1 MKHKKL
7 QSTKAGCKKKKVPS
21 DVTPSTSLPPL
32 VEGQLRC
39 FLRVTVNRVLWISKP
54 PVAAVF
60 RLRWWG
66 ESSNGTH
73 FYPRDGSRLE
83 QKGVKTTARFAIRCG
98 PKQFTSYLTDM
109 GTLVLEALS
118 KMDHLPVGRVQI
130 PGIARLSLHHSI
142 SGLYTLVSPTTEKLG
157 ELQVSLALEPLVEA
171 YGSSSVPAIGTNV
184 DVPVPALGSIPKP
197 VSHSDQRVVLPL
209 SHHLSVGSF
218 KDVRSA
224 NSVNTPRGKDHLY
237 FQERTCSQKGVQFSE
252 TKPEVLGSLRPLSN
266 RSPNRE
272 EGLGYTAVQES
283 LHRPDAGHENSTDI
297 LSVLLERG
305 NRLRDAMVVS
315 SLKSDLDSKFVLK
328 DVPKD
333 NVGTLPALPSL
344 TPSGKLLLD
353 APHRDS
359 SFSYTQR
366 GLLFPEDP
374 SHDWAPD
381 TENRAIELILGS
393 PSVSALPVWDGE
405 GSPPEIF
412 SGASSVSGDSDLGD
426 PQYDQSLLEN
436 LFYKAPKLDSSQS
449 EEESTFLRKKQQK
462 KGTSGKEPMT
472 EKLRKPAGKICSGL
486 EEETTEAES
495 IPSLSVEQI
504 TFLSQVETARLV
516 IHTLNVPKKAGLSGS
531 KKTDSQG
538 KPLRPFP
545 NRKCTYFVE
554 YLFPVASTKHSSSA
568 PSTKLTRVA
577 SSKVAEGVI
586 NFHRQ
591 CVFPVQFDS
600 SVIKHWWNTDLKF
613 TIYSR
618 KDSEKKPLPVG
629 KAFLPLRSVLLLG
642 IQPSKATALPVLG
655 LEDGEGGRQGE
666 PDLGPL
672 KVSLELEV
680 AKQSSSREPLQ
691 PLSIPD
697 RKSALL
703 PKGHSETQLQGATL
717 GQNSQPVAS
726 NVQGGMKITP
736 VLGTQRE
743 VHRPPSDSPPIGQLH
758 TQAQQ
763 NSEDGPGLL
772 LHVLLM
778 VSHGKDL
785 SCGSGRLPNVYLNC
799 KLFAS
804 EEATRSAV
812 SWGQTH
818 PTFNFI
824 QVAPVSLTSKLLERL
839 KNNMMVIEVWQK
851 RGGSE
856 QDRPLGLVKLPL
868 HQFYLSFR
876 DPKISQLLLQAQYP
890 VVGVD
895 SYMPVLDISSG
906 SCHGHLRVLLAMGL
920 AEQIAT
926 LQRIKDTEL
935 CSVSHPIR
943 PPHLLDQTPQP
954 ESKVKVSNSQDMM
967 EHVFEVRVQRV
978 KGLMPL
984 QATVWGEADCYVQY
998 CFPAQRENAVWEMD
1012 LSFPES
1018 GMCLRMFRTA
1028 TTLCIPD
1035 PVFDH
1040 TESHVLVAPSAIPV
1054 QRLLLGSFCS
1064 QGPEA
1069 RGGMQFEVWCRYY
1082 YPNVREQLVA
1092 KCLLPL
1098 AKLCA
1103 MVTMQREEP
1112 SDTQVFSLPLVP
1124 RMENLTG
1131 HQPQPSGLMDICVH
1145 YMHRP
1150 IREVGAKGGAVAPRV
1165 VMLAVQVHR
1174 AAGLQAAAQSIA
1186 KMDDTFQYYADT
1198 GVNSYVTMDISFLP
1212 ERERRS
1218 TRVVAQSFC
1227 PEFEHHS
1234 EFPCNLV
1241 VHKPHGGTCSLAEL
1255 LDGGTAVFTLRH
1267 RHSRRMLEGPA
1278 ARDTVLGIVTV
1289 QLVDLVRK
1297 RTGICGWFSL
1307 SLPQDSEKL
1316 QAHRSAVG
1324 GLEIS
1329 LNFGHHSD
1337 RERVMK
1343 AARGLG
1349 WELDM
1354 EGVEEDDDKDDLR
1367 EGEMWQEKAPI
1378 LSVAISVPK
1387 LWLPLHCLQLPG
1399 HQSPKRS
1406 TYCYIRYKLYEGK
1419 AVCSSLQHPSLE
1431 EEPGGSTV
1439 ATAVFGS
1446 GRPVELTVTPA
1457 LRWYLQEERLELQ
1470 VWVAFSNH
1478 KKPRPHGTDRLIGS
1492 AYVDLSSLA
1501 RSGQR
1506 IRTISGVFPLF
1517 RRSSANLSGAAL
1529 RVHIGTMSS
1538 GQGASHPQ
1546 EPDSVVESG
1555 DDSSNQGEGSEEEE
1569 HHNLPATPHTP
1580 RHQEKPEVTSEVP
1593 PEALIDTVNTFTASI
1608 TVERAMHLSLKGCPL
1623 ADRTGES
1630 PSCCVSYSTADATSL
1645 VTTPVVESSNC
1656 PVWDH
1661 RHECRLLKQILV
1673 DPQQTLVFKVWHKG
1687 DLERVIGFA
1696 SVDLSPLLAGFQSVC
1711 GWYNITDFSGQCQ
1724 GQLKVSISPRENVQ
1738 DLRGQRQLAK
1748 EDTLKDSTA
1757 LSEVSPLYCTSAIYK
1772 AFPTHISRYPEQRI
1786 STSPEQLE
1794 EIFSGRSSYDN
1805 RHKEHVTNIRMFHE
1819 SLRAGEGVTYDTGSE
1834 DCRPSSSLLF
1844 SALRKNLSELD
1855 DMQRYF
1861 SHKLCAPTFLSQSDC
1876 QPQMQRCRDSE
1887 GEPDHLQ
1894 LKSSQLIGKVNSI
1907 ITNLHGSCPQGSH
1920 SLPRDPVLTENQFL
1934 PEAESETTQ
1943 ALQLLDAPERIE
1955 DETSA
1960 SLSPLLESDGPED
1973 APLTVEKAHS
1983 NGEEDDQDSVSEEVE
1998 EEEYEETVI
2007 EPRQLN
2013 EISSLTDKTSPWT
2026 SLFSDPDLSS
2036 MSSLELPEEQS
2047 AKVLPQAVLS
2057 VAHQEDALE
2066 SSIQQGG
2073 HEGHTCAKSVAEE
2086 SSAVKTLQ
2094 LDQPSESEETHSKYM
2109 VVRSEEFEKTSV
2121 LHVPK
2126 HLMHMTDGCQPETQL
2141 PEPGKIPNFFL
2152 TAEQMEASMRA
2163 LCLAPVFPSADSDTA
2178 ETRARPGIS
2187 SRRAPRPRPSI
2198 SSLKKEETKRIA
2210 KIFASKFSDLK

>member
-7 QSTKAGCKKKKVPS
+7 QSPKPGCKRKKVPS

-39 FLRVTVNRVLWISKP
+39 FLRVTVSRVLWISKP

-83 QKGVKTTARFAIRCG
+83 QKKTTARFAIRCG
-98 PKQFTSYLTDM
+98 AKQFTSYLTDM

-118 KMDHLPVGRVQI
+118 KMDHLPVARVQI

-171 YGSSSVPAIGTNV
+171 YGSSGSSVPTIGMSA
-184 DVPVPALGSIPKP
+184 DVPVPALGLIPKP
-197 VSHSDQRVVLPL
+197 GSHSGQGVALPL

-218 KDVRSA
+218 NEARSA
-224 NSVNTPRGKDHLY
+224 SSVNTPRGKDHMY
-237 FQERTCSQKGVQFSE
+237 FQEKTCSQKGVQFSE
-252 TKPEVLGSLRPLSN
+252 TKAEVLGSLRPMSS
-266 RSPNRE
+266 RSPRRE
-272 EGLGYTAVQES
+272 ETAVQKS
-283 LHRPDAGHENSTDI
+283 LHRPDTSHENSTDI

-328 DVPKD
+328 DIPLLVPKD

-344 TPSGKLLLD
+344 AASGKLLLD
-353 APHRDS
+353 APHCDP
-359 SFSYTQR
+359 SFSCTQR
-366 GLLFPEDP
+366 DLLFPENP
-374 SHDWAPD
+374 SYDRAPD
-381 TENRAIELILGS
+381 TENRAIELLLGS
-393 PSVSALPVWDGE
+393 SSVSAFPVWDGE

-412 SGASSVSGDSDLGD
+412 SGASSVSADSDLGD

-449 EEESTFLRKKQQK
+449 EEEGIFLRKKQQK
-462 KGTSGKEPMT
+462 KGKEPMT
-472 EKLRKPAGKICSGL
+472 EKLRKPAGKTCSGHNLYFEKIAILNNL
-486 EEETTEAES
+486 EKEETTEAES

-504 TFLSQVETARLV
+504 TFLSEVETARLV
-516 IHTLNVPKKAGLSGS
+516 IHTLKVPKKAGLSGS
-531 KKTDSQG
+531 LKTPSQG
-538 KPLRPFP
+538 KSLRPFP
-545 NRKCTYFVE
+545 NKRCTYFVE
-554 YLFPVASTKHSSSA
+554 YLFPVASTKHSSST

-586 NFHRQ
+586 NFQRQ

-600 SVIKHWWNTDLKF
+600 SVIKQWWNTDLKF

-629 KAFLPLRSVLLLG
+629 KAFLPLRSVLLLDV
-642 IQPSKATALPVLG
+642 QPSKGTALPVLG
-655 LEDGEGGRQGE
+655 LEDGEGGRQAE

-680 AKQSSSREPLQ
+680 SKQRPSKEPLQ
-691 PLSIPD
+691 PLSSPD

-703 PKGHSETQLQGATL
+703 PKGHSETQLQHATL

-726 NVQGGMKITP
+726 SVQGGMKITP

-743 VHRPPSDSPPIGQLH
+743 VHCPPSYSPPIGQLH
-758 TQAQQ
+758 SQAQQ
-763 NSEDGPGLL
+763 SSADGPGLL
-772 LHVLLM
+772 LHILLM
-778 VSHGKDL
+778 VPDGKDL
-785 SCGSGRLPNVYLNC
+785 SCVFGRLPNVYLNC

-824 QVAPVSLTSKLLERL
+824 QVAPVCLTSKLLERL

-868 HQFYLSFR
+868 HQFYMSFR

-935 CSVSHPIR
+935 YSVSHPIR
-943 PPHLLDQTPQP
+943 PPHLLDPTPQP
-954 ESKVKVSNSQDMM
+954 ESKVK
-967 EHVFEVRVQRV
+967 
-978 KGLMPL
+978 
-984 QATVWGEADCYVQY
+984 ATVWGEADCYVQY
-998 CFPAQRENAVWEMD
+998 CFPAQREDAVWDMD

-1028 TTLCIPD
+1028 TTLFIPD

-1103 MVTMQREEP
+1103 MVTMQREEQ

-1124 RMENLTG
+1124 RTENLAG
-1131 HQPQPSGLMDICVH
+1131 HQPQPSGLMDVCVH

-1150 IREVGAKGGAVAPRV
+1150 MRAVGAKGGAVAPRV
-1165 VMLAVQVHR
+1165 VMLAVQVQR
-1174 AAGLQAAAQSIA
+1174 AAGLQAAAQAVA

-1255 LDGGTAVFTLRH
+1255 LDGATAVFTLRH

-1289 QLVDLVRK
+1289 HLADLVRK

-1324 GLEIS
+1324 GLEI
-1329 LNFGHHSD
+1329 LINFAHHSD
-1337 RERVMK
+1337 RERVIK

-1354 EGVEEDDDKDDLR
+1354 EGVQEDDDEDDLR
-1367 EGEMWQEKAPI
+1367 EGEVWQERAPI

-1406 TYCYIRYKLYEGK
+1406 TYCYVRYKLYEGK

-1431 EEPGGSTV
+1431 EEPRGSTV
-1439 ATAVFGS
+1439 ATAAFGS
-1446 GRPVELTVTPA
+1446 GRPVELRVTPA

-1470 VWVAFSNH
+1470 VWVAFSKH

-1492 AYVDLSSLA
+1492 AYVELSSLA
-1501 RSGQR
+1501 RSGQKN
-1506 IRTISGVFPLF
+1506 RTITGVYPLF

-1529 RVHIGTMSS
+1529 RVHISTMSS

-1546 EPDSVVESG
+1546 EPDSVVETG
-1555 DDSSNQGEGSEEEE
+1555 DESSNQGEGSEEEE

-1593 PEALIDTVNTFTASI
+1593 PEALADTVNTFTASI

-1623 ADRTGES
+1623 ADNTGVT

-1673 DPQQTLVFKVWHKG
+1673 DPQQTLVFKIWHKG

-1696 SVDLSPLLAGFQSVC
+1696 SIDLSPLLAGFQSVC

-1724 GQLKVSISPRENVQ
+1724 GQLKVSISPLENVQ

-1748 EDTLKDSTA
+1748 EDTLKDSAA
-1757 LSEVSPLYCTSAIYK
+1757 LSEVSPLYCTSAIYN
-1772 AFPTHISRYPEQRI
+1772 AFPTHISRYSEQRI
-1786 STSPEQLE
+1786 STSTEQLE

-1805 RHKEHVTNIRMFHE
+1805 RHKEHITNIRMFHE
-1819 SLRAGEGVTYDTGSE
+1819 SLRAGEGVTHDAGSE
-1834 DCRPSSSLLF
+1834 DCHPSSSLLF

-1861 SHKLCAPTFLSQSDC
+1861 SHKVCAPTFQSQSEPDY

-1887 GEPDHLQ
+1887 GEPDHLL
-1894 LKSSQLIGKVNSI
+1894 LKSSRLIGKVNSL

-1920 SLPRDPVLTENQFL
+1920 SIPRDPILTENQSL

-1943 ALQLLDAPERIE
+1943 ALPLLDAPEHIE
-1955 DETSA
+1955 DETST
-1960 SLSPLLESDGPED
+1960 SPSPLLESDGPDD
-1973 APLTVEKAHS
+1973 APLTVEKVHS
-1983 NGEEDDQDSVSEEVE
+1983 NGEEDDQASVSEEVE

-2026 SLFSDPDLSS
+2026 SLLSDPDLSS
-2036 MSSLELPEEQS
+2036 ISSLELPEEQS
-2047 AKVLPQAVLS
+2047 GKDPPQAVLS
-2057 VAHQEDALE
+2057 VAHQENALE

-2073 HEGHTCAKSVAEE
+2073 REE
-2086 SSAVKTLQ
+2086 ELSAVKTLQ

-2109 VVRSEEFEKTSV
+2109 VDRSEEFEKTSV
-2121 LHVPK
+2121 LHISK

-2152 TAEQMEASMRA
+2152 TAEQMETSMRA
-2163 LCLAPVFPSADSDTA
+2163 LCLAPVFPSSDSNTA
-2178 ETRARPGIS
+2178 ETTARPGIS
-2187 SRRAPRPRPSI
+2187 SRRAPRPRPNI